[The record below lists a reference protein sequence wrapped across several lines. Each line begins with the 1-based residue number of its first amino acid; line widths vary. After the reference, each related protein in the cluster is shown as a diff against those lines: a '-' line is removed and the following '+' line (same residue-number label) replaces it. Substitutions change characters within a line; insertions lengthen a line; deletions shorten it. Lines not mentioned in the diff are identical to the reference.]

1 MSARTQRSLRI
12 LQVSTAEVRGGAE
25 QVASNLF
32 RAYRA
37 HGHDAWL
44 AVGEKHGDDPDVRL
58 LANDRNRNVWS
69 RFWRRAAEGLTP
81 AATASRAAAVV
92 ERLAGAVAEPGR
104 LLNYYRGRED
114 FDYPATRRLLAL
126 AGERPDVV
134 HAHNL
139 HGGYFDL
146 RRLPSLSAEV
156 PLVLTLHDAW
166 MLSGHCA
173 HSLDCER
180 WRTGCG
186 RCPDL
191 LIYPSVRRDATAYN
205 WRRKRAIVARSRFHL
220 ATPSRWL
227 MQKVEASMLAPSIRE
242 ARVIP
247 NGVDLSLFRPG
258 DRRAAR
264 AALGLPSDAPV
275 VVTTGVDLERNRWK
289 DLPTLLAALERVSD
303 RWTGPRIHA
312 VALGTAGQN
321 GPVGRAAIQFVPYER
336 DPATVARYYQAA
348 DVYVHAARADTF
360 PVAVLEALACG
371 TPVVASDVGGIP
383 EQVDD
388 GGSGFLVPP
397 ADASALDARLD
408 LVLRDDELR
417 ARLGRHAAERA
428 SQEFDFERQVRRYLG
443 WYAEI
448 LTLDRRPVR

>member
-1 MSARTQRSLRI
+1 
-12 LQVSTAEVRGGAE
+12 
-25 QVASNLF
+25 
-32 RAYRA
+32 
-37 HGHDAWL
+37 
-44 AVGEKHGDDPDVRL
+44 
-58 LANDRNRNVWS
+58 
-69 RFWRRAAEGLTP
+69 
-81 AATASRAAAVV
+81 
-92 ERLAGAVAEPGR
+92 
-104 LLNYYRGRED
+104 
-114 FDYPATRRLLAL
+114 
-126 AGERPDVV
+126 
-134 HAHNL
+134 
-139 HGGYFDL
+139 
-146 RRLPSLSAEV
+146 
-156 PLVLTLHDAW
+156 
-166 MLSGHCA
+166 
-173 HSLDCER
+173 
-180 WRTGCG
+180 
-186 RCPDL
+186 
-191 LIYPSVRRDATAYN
+191 
-205 WRRKRAIVARSRFHL
+205 
-220 ATPSRWL
+220 
-227 MQKVEASMLAPSIRE
+227 MLAPSIRE

-275 VVTTGVDLERNRWK
+275 VVTTGVDLERNCWK
-289 DLPTLLAALERVSD
+289 DLPTLLAALERVSG

-388 GGSGFLVPP
+388 GRSGFLVPP

-428 SQEFDFERQVRRYLG
+428 GQEFDFERQVRRYLG